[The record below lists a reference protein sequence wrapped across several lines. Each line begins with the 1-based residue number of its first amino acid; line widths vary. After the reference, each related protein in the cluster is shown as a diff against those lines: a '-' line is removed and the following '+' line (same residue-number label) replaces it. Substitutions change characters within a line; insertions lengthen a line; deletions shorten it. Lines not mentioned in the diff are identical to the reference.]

1 MIHRRSAP
9 GHGRTAR
16 PGAAWLVLALVLAL
30 LGQSFLAQTHHH
42 FDTNPVAT
50 APAHPAPAESDHHGP
65 ADPSSDC
72 PICLGLSHL
81 GAYLTPPVQTLPI
94 VLAVVYRAF
103 LPPALPFVW
112 KRRYLLPRSRA
123 PPPGFLS

>member
-1 MIHRRSAP
+1 MIQSRSAP
-9 GHGRTAR
+9 SHGRTGR
-16 PGAAWLVLALVLAL
+16 PGAVWLVLALVLAL

-42 FDTNPVAT
+42 FDTNTVAT
-50 APAHPAPAESDHHGP
+50 APAHPAPAGSDHHDP
-65 ADPSSDC
+65 ADRSSDC
-72 PICLGLSHL
+72 PICLGLGHV
-81 GAYLTPPVQTLPI
+81 GTYLTPPVQTLPI

-123 PPPGFLS
+123 PPSGYLS